1 MKVAFLV
8 KGDEGKAAAEACA
21 ESYRDGMTLKVNRF
35 GNGLHVVEGIAA
47 ADGLEGAVAL
57 SEFLESVDKKL
68 GRAKKDVRQVRILA
82 DDASALFGGLL
93 YPALCK
99 FEVRL
104 RAAIDLA
111 MCADEDNFDNKLVA
125 TLDSFTL
132 EQLKQQLFDD
142 CFAPKVVK
150 ALKEKDLNKQK
161 LLSYVESLQEGCVWD
176 DLFAGDELRAVRDG
190 FAQIKERRNDVM
202 HFHTISYKTYVRGKE
217 VLEAANAELDAY
229 VNHAL
234 ADDRYPVSREA
245 AAQAASRQLAGNYAA
260 MVASLGNVANTAG
273 GLGGN
278 FGQLRGI
285 IRALEQFAEIGKPAR
300 SALDETLSTYD
311 LSGIVSAL
319 SRIDFGKV
327 AGNAPALDLSQSSAY
342 TDAAKKLGEAA
353 SAVSGDAA
361 KGMGSKL
368 AAVSRDSF
376 AGAVLD
382 QGQDEDAGNVAA
394 AAVEGKGGNDAP
406 GLAASNEKD
415 GA

>member
-1 MKVAFLV
+1 MGVGV
-8 KGDEGKAAAEACA
+8 G
-21 ESYRDGMTLKVNRF
+21 
-35 GNGLHVVEGIAA
+35 
-47 ADGLEGAVAL
+47 
-57 SEFLESVDKKL
+57 
-68 GRAKKDVRQVRILA
+68 
-82 DDASALFGGLL
+82 
-93 YPALCK
+93 
-99 FEVRL
+99 
-104 RAAIDLA
+104 
-111 MCADEDNFDNKLVA
+111 
-125 TLDSFTL
+125 
-132 EQLKQQLFDD
+132 
-142 CFAPKVVK
+142 
-150 ALKEKDLNKQK
+150 
-161 LLSYVESLQEGCVWD
+161 
-176 DLFAGDELRAVRDG
+176 
-190 FAQIKERRNDVM
+190 
-202 HFHTISYKTYVRGKE
+202 
-217 VLEAANAELDAY
+217 ANAELDAY
-229 VNHAL
+229 VNRAL

-368 AAVSRDSF
+368 AAVSRDPF